1 MRQPSRIWSDYV
13 RKKSILVVVG
23 LAVEEFSVPFGLIQR
38 IDFGQHIVHGPGV
51 EKIVDD
57 DMRKRLV
64 GDVALV
70 FVLAEFG

>member
-23 LAVEEFSVPFGLIQR
+23 LAVEKFSVAFGLIQR
-38 IDFGQHIVHGPGV
+38 IDFGQYIVHGPGV

-64 GDVALV
+64 GDVDLV
-70 FVLAEFG
+70 FALAEFG